1 MTEAEII
8 SGCKANDRRA
18 QRALVDTYS
27 PYLFGICV
35 RYAVDRQY
43 AKDCLQESLIR
54 IISKIDTYKEI
65 GKFKSWMAQVTAMK
79 CLELIRKEKKHRSEE
94 VSDHMGI
101 ANETHVFDKMRQEEV
116 MMFME
121 SLPYNYRISLNM
133 YLVEGYN
140 HKDIAQKLNITEG
153 SSRSLIT
160 RGRKMIQEA
169 FVIEGNNVRSIVK
182 KSPSLRT
189 AK

>member
-8 SGCKANDRRA
+8 KGCKANDRRA

-27 PYLFGICV
+27 PYLYGICV
-35 RYAVDRQY
+35 RYAVDRAY

-54 IISKIDTYKEI
+54 ILNKVDTYKEQ

-79 CLELIRKEKKHRSEE
+79 CLELIRKEKKYRSEE
-94 VSDHMGI
+94 VGDQIELASG
-101 ANETHVFDKMRQEEV
+101 THVFDKLRQEEV
-116 MMFME
+116 MLFME
-121 SLPYNYRISLNM
+121 SLPDNYRISLNM
-133 YLVEGYN
+133 FLVEGYN
-140 HKDIAQKLNITEG
+140 HKDIAERLNITEG

-169 FVIEGNNVRSIVK
+169 FQIEGANVRTIVK
-182 KSPSLRT
+182 KNPTLRV

>member
-18 QRALVDTYS
+18 QKALVDTYS
-27 PYLFGICV
+27 PYLYGICV

-54 IISKIDTYKEI
+54 IINKVGTYNET

-94 VSDHMGI
+94 VADHTGI
-101 ANETHVFDKMRQEEV
+101 GRSTPVFDKIRQDEV
-116 MMFME
+116 MLFME
-121 SLPYNYRISLNM
+121 SLPDNYRISLNM
-133 YLVEGYN
+133 FLVEGYS
-140 HKDIAQKLNITEG
+140 HKDIAARLDITEG
-153 SSRSLIT
+153 SSRSLVT

-169 FVIEGNNVRSIVK
+169 FKTEGANVRSIVK
-182 KSPSLRT
+182 KSPLLRV

>member
-8 SGCKANDRRA
+8 SGCKANDRKA
-18 QRALVDTYS
+18 QKALVDTYS

-54 IISKIDTYKEI
+54 IINKIGTYKEI
-65 GKFKSWMAQVTAMK
+65 GKFRSWMAQVTAMK
-79 CLELIRKEKKHRSEE
+79 CLELIRKEKKYRSEE
-94 VSDHMGI
+94 VGDHLGLT
-101 ANETHVFDKMRQEEV
+101 NGTHIYDKMRQDEV
-116 MMFME
+116 MLFME
-121 SLPYNYRISLNM
+121 SLPDNYRISLNM

-140 HKDIAQKLNITEG
+140 HKDIAERLNITEG

-169 FVIEGNNVRSIVK
+169 FKTEGSNVRSIVK
-182 KSPSLRT
+182 KNPSLR
-189 AK
+189 AVK

>member
-8 SGCKANDRRA
+8 SGCKANNRKA

-27 PYLFGICV
+27 PYLYGICV

-54 IISKIDTYKEI
+54 IINKVGTYRET

-79 CLELIRKEKKHRSEE
+79 CLELIRKEKKYRSEE
-94 VSDHMGI
+94 VGDHTGL
-101 ANETHVFDKMRQEEV
+101 ASGTHIFDKMRQDEV
-116 MMFME
+116 MLFME
-121 SLPYNYRISLNM
+121 SLPDNYRISLNM

-140 HKDIAQKLNITEG
+140 HKDIAERLNITEG

-169 FVIEGNNVRSIVK
+169 FKTEGSNVRSIVK
-182 KSPSLRT
+182 KSPPLR
-189 AK
+189 AVK

>member
-8 SGCKANDRRA
+8 QGCKANDRRA
-18 QRALVDTYS
+18 QKALVDTYS
-27 PYLFGICV
+27 PYLYGICV
-35 RYAVDRQY
+35 RYAVDRAY

-54 IISKIDTYKEI
+54 IISKVDTYKEH

-79 CLELIRKEKKHRSEE
+79 CLELIRKEKKYRSEE
-94 VSDHMGI
+94 VGDQLGLASGS
-101 ANETHVFDKMRQEEV
+101 HVFDKMRQEEV
-116 MMFME
+116 MLFME
-121 SLPYNYRISLNM
+121 SLPDNYRISLNM

-140 HKDIAQKLNITEG
+140 HKDIAERLNITEG

-169 FVIEGNNVRSIVK
+169 FKVEGTNVRSIVK
-182 KSPSLRT
+182 KNPTLRV

>member
-8 SGCKANDRRA
+8 SGCKANNRKA
-18 QRALVDTYS
+18 QKALVDTYS
-27 PYLFGICV
+27 PYLYGVCV

-54 IISKIDTYKEI
+54 IINKVDTYKET

-79 CLELIRKEKKHRSEE
+79 CLELLRKEKKFRSEE
-94 VSDHMGI
+94 VSEQIELSTD
-101 ANETHVFDKMRQEEV
+101 TQVFDKMRQEEV
-116 MMFME
+116 MMFMD
-121 SLPYNYRISLNM
+121 SLPDNYRISLNM
-133 YLVEGYN
+133 YLVEGYS
-140 HKDIAQKLNITEG
+140 HRDIAERLQITEG

-169 FVIEGNNVRSIVK
+169 FSKEGTNVRSIVK
-182 KSPSLRT
+182 KSPSLRV